1 MYVSVQVLKTLLWPE
16 FRMCKNNTGLY
27 KLLELDQMFDLDE
40 LFNLTKYNQLVDEQ
54 FDQIGAVLNGTL
66 DGFLSED
73 DIANIEVLKSES
85 LFLDF
90 NS

>member
-1 MYVSVQVLKTLLWPE
+1 
-16 FRMCKNNTGLY
+16 MCKNNTGLY

-85 LFLDF
+85 SLISTYFLCCF
-90 NS
+90 